1 LSNGKPQALPNFAS
15 ACGLPLNNLIPSFT
29 ESRKTMITR
38 PIKAVLLD
46 WAGTT
51 VDYGSRAPT
60 QVFVEI
66 FRRRGVEITVA
77 EARGPMGRAKHEHIA
92 MVAALPRVTELW
104 RQRHGAAP
112 TDVDV
117 RAMYDDFLPL
127 QKEILKQGS
136 DVIPGIPEA
145 IAELRRQGI
154 RIGSSTGYTRA
165 LMEIVIPIAAAGG
178 YHADV
183 VVCSDEVSAGRP
195 TPWMNVRAA
204 ELLGVCR
211 FDQIVVVDDTP
222 VGIEAAKNGGM
233 MAVAVSL
240 TGNSLGMSEAEV
252 QQMPAAALQQRLL
265 EIETDFRSAGADY
278 VIKSVADLPALLN
291 QP

>member
-1 LSNGKPQALPNFAS
+1 MS
-15 ACGLPLNNLIPSFT
+15 
-29 ESRKTMITR
+29 SRVT
-38 PIKAVLLD
+38 KAVLLD

-66 FRRRGVEITVA
+66 FRRRGVEITVE

-92 MVAALPRVTELW
+92 MVAALPRVAESW
-104 RQRHGAAP
+104 QQQHGTIP

-117 RAMYDDFLPL
+117 RAMYDEFLPL

-145 IAELRRQGI
+145 IAELRRQGFG
-154 RIGSSTGYTRA
+154 IGSTTGYTRA

-178 YHADV
+178 YRADV

-204 ELLGVCR
+204 ELLGVYQ

-233 MAVAVSL
+233 IAVGVSL
-240 TGNSLGMSEAEV
+240 TGNAMGLSEAEV
-252 QQMPAAALQQRLL
+252 AQLPEMDLQERLQQ
-265 EIETDFRSAGADY
+265 IEKDFRMAGAEY
-278 VIKSVADLPALLN
+278 VIKSVAELPSLLSGIQN
-291 QP
+291 P

>member
-1 LSNGKPQALPNFAS
+1 MKTAS
-15 ACGLPLNNLIPSFT
+15 TGNNIFRKLNIMSSHST
-29 ESRKTMITR
+29 
-38 PIKAVLLD
+38 KAVLLD

-66 FRRRGVEITVA
+66 FRRRGVEITVE

-104 RQRHGAAP
+104 RQQHGAAP

-145 IAELRRQGI
+145 ISELRQKGI
-154 RIGSSTGYTRA
+154 RIGSTTGYTRA

-204 ELLGVCR
+204 ELLSVSS
-211 FDQIVVVDDTP
+211 FNQIVVVDDTP

-233 MAVAVSL
+233 IAVAVSL
-240 TGNSLGMSEAEV
+240 TGNALGLSQAEV
-252 QQMPAAALQQRLL
+252 QQMPETDLQRRLQ
-265 EIETDFRSAGADY
+265 EIEKDFLLAGADY
-278 VIKSVADLPALLN
+278 VIKSVAELPSLLN
-291 QP
+291 RI